1 MQQLVE
7 CVPNF
12 SEGRNPSIYNAIADA
27 IRSVRGVN
35 VLDVSADPDHN
46 RTVVTFVGTVAE
58 VEEAAYRG
66 IAKAAEL
73 INLDH
78 HEGEHPRIGAT
89 DVCPFIP
96 ISGTSIDDCV
106 AMANRLGE
114 RVGEELGIAVYL
126 YGNAAKSPEREKL
139 SAIRKG
145 QYELWK
151 SEVESNPARQPDFG
165 PAQAKSWGATVIGV
179 RPFLIAYNLYL
190 NTHNVEF
197 ADKIARTIRFSSGG
211 LRYVQAKGFLVDG
224 QAQVSMNLTHFE
236 KTSIPQV
243 QEMVKREA
251 ARYGLNITQA
261 ELVGMIPQK
270 ALMESAKYYL
280 QLDDL
285 VMEEQVLEYRL
296 QVSNKEADSSTPYTF
311 LDAVASKQPTPGGGS
326 VAALAGAL
334 AASLAQMVAALTANR
349 KKYEDVQAEVTAVHD
364 EATNLREQLTLAI
377 AEDAAAFNAVMA
389 AYRNKELSP
398 AEKETKVQQATIEA
412 AEVPL
417 RVAKLSHR
425 AAQLASK
432 VAKIGNINAVTDAT
446 AGVLLAQAAV
456 ETAVLNVKINA
467 TSVNNQKLIAK
478 WQQEMIQLTQETAV
492 LVQETKAVAAKR
504 GGFA

>member
-12 SEGRNPSIYNAIADA
+12 SEGRNTAVYTAIANA
-27 IRSVRGVN
+27 IRSVPKVN
-35 VLDVSADPDHN
+35 VLDISADPDHN
-46 RTVVTFVGTVAE
+46 RTVVTFVGTPAD
-58 VEEAAYRG
+58 VEEAAFRG

-73 INLDH
+73 IDLDH

-96 ISGTSIDDCV
+96 IQGVTITDCV
-106 AMANRLGE
+106 EMANRLGE
-114 RVGEELGIAVYL
+114 RVGQELGVAVYL
-126 YGNAAKSPEREKL
+126 YGDAAKSPERKKL

-145 QYELWK
+145 EYELWK
-151 SEVESNPARQPDFG
+151 SEVETNPARKPDYG
-165 PAQAKSWGATVIGV
+165 PAKAKSCGPTVIGV

-190 NTHNVEF
+190 NSHNVEF
-197 ADKIARTIRFSSGG
+197 ADKISRAIRFSSGG
-211 LRYVQAKGFLVDG
+211 LRFVQAKGFLVDG
-224 QAQVSMNLTHFE
+224 QAQVSMNLTNFE
-236 KTSIPQV
+236 KTAIPQV
-243 QEMVKREA
+243 QEMVRREA
-251 ARYGLNITQA
+251 AQYGLMITKA

-280 QLDDL
+280 QLDGL

-296 QVSNKEADSSTPYTF
+296 QEAEDEADSTPYAF
-311 LDAVASKQPTPGGGS
+311 LEAVASKQPTPGGGS

-334 AASLAQMVAALTANR
+334 AASLAQMVAGLTANR
-349 KKYEDVQAEVTAVHD
+349 KKYADVQEDVTEVLN
-364 EATNLREQLTLAI
+364 EATTLREKLTLAI
-377 AEDAAAFNAVMA
+377 AEDAAAFDAVMA
-389 AYRNKELSP
+389 AFRNKELS
-398 AEKETKVQQATIEA
+398 ASEKEAQVQKATIGA

-417 RVAKLSHR
+417 RVAQLSHR
-425 AAQLASK
+425 AAQLAAK

-467 TSVNNQKLIAK
+467 TSVKNKALVAN
-478 WQQEMIQLTQETAV
+478 WQQEMTTLTQETAV
-492 LVQETKAVAAKR
+492 LVQETKAVAAER

>member
-12 SEGRNPSIYNAIADA
+12 SDGRNPTVYNAIADA

-46 RTVVTFVGTVAE
+46 RTVVTFVGSPADA
-58 VEEAAYRG
+58 EEAAFRG
-66 IAKAAEL
+66 IAKAAQL

-96 ISGTSIDDCV
+96 IRGITIDDCV
-106 AMANRLGE
+106 EMANRLGE
-114 RVGEELGIAVYL
+114 RVGKELGIAVYL
-126 YGNAAKSPEREKL
+126 YGNAAKSKARTKL

-145 QYELWK
+145 QYEKWK
-151 SEVESNPARQPDFG
+151 DEVERDPARKPDYG
-165 PAQAKSWGATVIGV
+165 PAKAKSWGATVIGV

-190 NTHNVEF
+190 NSHNVEI
-197 ADKIARTIRFSSGG
+197 ADQISRTIRFSGGG

-224 QAQVSMNLTHFE
+224 QAQVSMNLTNFE
-236 KTSIPQV
+236 KTPIPQV
-243 QEMVKREA
+243 QEMVRREA
-251 ARYGLNITQA
+251 ARYGLTITKA

-280 QLDDL
+280 QLDEM

-296 QVSNKEADSSTPYTF
+296 QENKDEADSTPYAF
-311 LDAVASKQPTPGGGS
+311 LEAVASKKPTPGGGS

-334 AASLAQMVAALTANR
+334 AASLAQMVAGLTINR
-349 KKYEDVQAEVTAVHD
+349 KKYVDVQEQVTAVHS

-377 AEDAAAFNAVMA
+377 AEDAAAFEAVMA
-389 AYRNKELSP
+389 AFRNKDLS
-398 AEKETKVQQATIEA
+398 ASEKEKQVQQATIGA

-417 RVAKLSHR
+417 RVAQLSHQ
-425 AAQLASK
+425 AAQLAAN

-456 ETAVLNVKINA
+456 ETAVLNVQINA
-467 TSVNNQKLIAK
+467 TSVNNKKLVANWRQAMEK
-478 WQQEMIQLTQETAV
+478 LTQETAV
-492 LVQETKAVAAKR
+492 LVQETKAVAAER